1 MGDAV
6 LPNIGLIRRIE
17 QDKALIAAGVVNP
30 ALQLGAAQGRACGIV
45 RQAQVDNVGPLQRQG
60 RNKTVFS
67 RAGQID
73 DARPAPFSIKCS
85 GAASHHIGI
94 HIHRVY
100 GVGHGDDIP
109 APEQF
114 LKIAEITLRPVA
126 DENVIG
132 IDLHA
137 TRREIPLRDGL
148 AQEAVT
154 LFRTVATEALR
165 SRLLIHGLMQR
176 LDDRRRQRTGY
187 VTDPKADELHFRVIF
202 LKRIHLV
209 RDIGKKIAARQLEI
223 VIVDLCHLV
232 FS

>member
-1 MGDAV
+1 M
-6 LPNIGLIRRIE
+6 
-17 QDKALIAAGVVNP
+17 
-30 ALQLGAAQGRACGIV
+30 
-45 RQAQVDNVGPLQRQG
+45 
-60 RNKTVFS
+60 
-67 RAGQID
+67 
-73 DARPAPFSIKCS
+73 
-85 GAASHHIGI
+85 
-94 HIHRVY
+94 
-100 GVGHGDDIP
+100 
-109 APEQF
+109 
-114 LKIAEITLRPVA
+114 
-126 DENVIG
+126 
-132 IDLHA
+132 
-137 TRREIPLRDGL
+137 RDGL

-187 VTDPKADELHFRVIF
+187 VTDPEADELHFRVIF